1 MPFDDFRCF
10 EKSEGSRGAL
20 AYAAVLPKKKRVWV
34 SERNEKTKGFGKR
47 LLRLFIYRASQLDKV
62 QIVKH
67 SLQLTGKLNFY
78 ENTSVG

>member
-10 EKSEGSRGAL
+10 EKSEDSRYFGVRSSIAE
-20 AYAAVLPKKKRVWV
+20 KERVWV
-34 SERNEKTKGFGKR
+34 SERNEKTKGLGKR

-67 SLQLTGKLNFY
+67 SL
-78 ENTSVG
+78 